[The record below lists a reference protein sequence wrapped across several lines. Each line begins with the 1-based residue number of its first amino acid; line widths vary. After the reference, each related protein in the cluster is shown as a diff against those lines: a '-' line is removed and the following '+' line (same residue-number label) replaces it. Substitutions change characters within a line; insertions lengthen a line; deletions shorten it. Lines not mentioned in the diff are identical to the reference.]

1 MMEGRLFVLCQVVYE
16 KVVGGTPF
24 CLEDD
29 GNKEPVNFDV
39 CPTSYAS
46 HPRRM

>member
-16 KVVGGTPF
+16 VVGGTLF
-24 CLEDD
+24 YLEDD
-29 GNKEPVNFDV
+29 GNKDPLNVDV
-39 CPTSYAS
+39 YPPSYAS